1 MSDIDE
7 AKIKEYIIFQ
17 LRRSITNF
25 YKHQL
30 NVIEDL
36 RQDHESFV
44 RKLST
49 LTNKEHVKNM
59 DYFDDNKYNY
69 IRKKVL
75 DNGNEIYRELEKVFE
90 QLNISLKE

>member
-17 LRRSITNF
+17 FRRSITNF

-36 RQDHESFV
+36 RQDHGAFI

-49 LTNKEHVKNM
+49 LAPKEHIKNM
-59 DYFDDNKYNY
+59 DYFDENKYNY

-75 DNGNEIYRELEKVFE
+75 DNGNEMYRELEKVFE